1 MLTREE
7 VSELMSLPDREYY
20 YCSLYLDVDPATN
33 PRAEYVTRLKNL
45 LRDAVPAVED
55 REQRYALAYDLE
67 RLANYVAL
75 ARSDFKKGLA
85 IIACGP
91 LGVWREYHLAIPVR
105 DVLVIDQRPYLKPLF
120 ALLDDHQPY
129 VIVLVDRRSARLFL
143 VQLGEVVE
151 YTEASRD
158 DIPGKHKKGGWFAL
172 SQTRY
177 ARHIEYHVDRH
188 LEGVAD
194 LLQTMLSSGYIGRIA
209 IAGPV
214 EAVSRF
220 RSFLPA
226 EAESKILT
234 FFKEETVVDRG
245 DLLTTTQSVMSEV
258 ERAMEDQFVE
268 EITAAVA
275 EGGRAVIG
283 LDDVAFSAVQGRIR
297 KLAVTSGY
305 QSGGYRCQDCGQLFT
320 TADGDCPFCNGM
332 MEEIPRLVDLVV
344 QMAADQGALVEVVRQ
359 GHPALARA
367 GYIGAILRY

>member
-7 VSELMSLPDREYY
+7 VSELMSLPDGGHY

-45 LRDAVPAVED
+45 LRDAVPVIED
-55 REQRYALAYDLE
+55 REQRHALAYDLE
-67 RLANYVAL
+67 RLTNYVAL

-91 LGVWREYHLAIPVR
+91 VDVWREYHLAIPVR
-105 DVLVIDQRPYLKPLF
+105 DVLVCDRRPYLKPLF

-129 VIVLVDRRSARLFL
+129 VIVLVDRRSARLF
-143 VQLGEVVE
+143 VVHLGEIVE
-151 YTEASRD
+151 YTEENRE

-177 ARHIEYHVDRH
+177 ARHIEHHVDRH
-188 LEGVAD
+188 LEGVAG
-194 LLQTMLSSGYIGRIA
+194 LLEKMLSSGYIGRVA

-226 EAESKILT
+226 EAENKILT
-234 FFKEETVVDRG
+234 FFKEEMVVDRG
-245 DLLTTTQSVMSEV
+245 DLLAATRSVMREV

-283 LDDVAFSAVQGRIR
+283 LDDVASSAVQGRIR
-297 KLAVTSGY
+297 KLAVASGY
-305 QSGGYRCQDCGQLFT
+305 QSSGYRCQDCGHLFT
-320 TADGDCPFCNGM
+320 TANGHCPYCNGT

-359 GHPALARA
+359 GHPVLARA
-367 GYIGAILRY
+367 GQIGALLRY